1 MTVRIILQMELIIMI
16 LGKGLVS
23 SEATD
28 IERNRFEMTNVVI
41 KGIETSIRSN
51 AIFGYNKFLNTK
63 IAMLQTNMAEQ
74 VISKDAFTRTAVS
87 PVCRS
92 EKLFPSKRIQPVET
106 PTSAIPEKIRTNEIT
121 VDEIP
126 MMSGVTI
133 LEMKNHNK
141 YPKKSE
147 IKFSR

>member
-1 MTVRIILQMELIIMI
+1 MP
-16 LGKGLVS
+16 GKGLVS

-28 IERNRFEMTNVVI
+28 IERNRFEITNVAI
-41 KGIETSIRSN
+41 NGIDTSIRSN
-51 AIFGYNKFLNTK
+51 AILGYNQFLNIK
-63 IAMLQTNMAEQ
+63 IAMLQTKMAEQ
-74 VISKDAFTRTAVS
+74 IISKDAFTRIAIS
-87 PVCRS
+87 PVCLS
-92 EKLFPSKRIQPVET
+92 EKLFPRKRIQPVET

-126 MMSGVTI
+126 MISGVTI